1 MFFYFLQIIF
11 RFCKNNDWSISR
23 RLLPKCTVYDC
34 LIEDLILDY
43 AQDNLIKIN
52 YFMKVPYATRFIKDE
67 KVTLLTYIANCGAL
81 LILCLG
87 FSLISGVEILY
98 HCFLGIF
105 SSIVRSEEIRRLLD
119 ESDDFDQNEENLE
132 EINASPNEKLVL
144 AKVTFENSP
153 EKQEIK
159 LVHLQL
165 PNGAIT
171 LNFQNNLNTANSTQE
186 ME

>member
-1 MFFYFLQIIF
+1 
-11 RFCKNNDWSISR
+11 
-23 RLLPKCTVYDC
+23 
-34 LIEDLILDY
+34 
-43 AQDNLIKIN
+43 
-52 YFMKVPYATRFIKDE
+52 MKVPYATRFIKDE

-105 SSIVRSEEIRRLLD
+105 SSIVPSEEIRRLLD
-119 ESDDFDQNEENLE
+119 ESDDFDQNEENLK
-132 EINASPNEKLVL
+132 EINACDRCNGPISPNEKLVL

-171 LNFQNNLNTANSTQE
+171 LNFQNNLNTVNSTQE